1 MVTNEY
7 DIDRR
12 VKKQTLA
19 DGAIYQFAYTL
30 HANGKVATATV
41 TDGRGNVR
49 KVEYDDKSQL
59 QKQTFGLG
67 NAVAQTTTY
76 THAGDLIGSI
86 TDHRG
91 RRTEFLYDE
100 YGNMLQKKYL
110 AGTADAFTEKFT
122 YTSDFDQVKTYTDPR
137 NKVTTM
143 TYDAKGNVTQ
153 VKDPLNNVT
162 NMTYDSQGH
171 VLTMTSGSGG
181 NTITRTYTYDV
192 NDVRTVTEGGYT
204 STFTTDTLGRVSAMT
219 DGRGNVS
226 YYEYDNRSRLI
237 KATDPNGKITQLQ
250 YDGNGN
256 ITKVT
261 DAANAITQ
269 YAYDPRNRLASITDP
284 FNVVEQWTWDNKGN
298 LATYKDRRNKTTTF
312 SYDALDRLSGTIYA
326 DATST
331 TFGYSYPAGGL
342 AEMTMSEGTK
352 VITRRFDNRDRLSY
366 EVTPQGRIDYAYD
379 AADRRSSMTV
389 QNQTPITYTWDDGDR
404 VTALTQG
411 ARNIA
416 LAYDQANR
424 RSKITFPGTLEQRM
438 NYAKPWG
445 RPSAISYFSGATP
458 VQLDALT
465 DASFDGDG
473 RPISRTAT
481 AAANGIPNAV
491 NTLPTAFTASY
502 TNNRL
507 TTFNGA
513 AWTYDTQGNLT
524 ADGTN
529 TYVWD
534 VRNRLTQIRQG
545 ATVTASFE
553 YDALNRRTKKIIGT
567 ASTEYLHDGLTPVQ
581 EKRVGDI
588 TQLITGP
595 GIDDYLSRVTTTTG
609 ATPTTTTRNYLT
621 DFLGSTTALA
631 DDAGAIKTTYGYEPY
646 GEATV
651 AGEATVNSFQYTGR
665 ENDGTG
671 LMYYRARYY
680 HPKAKRFIAEDPI
693 GQAGGLNLYS
703 YVEGDPMTFIDPD
716 GESGEVLLRP
726 PSFFTLTTIEAARRD
741 TTIDEAVRRGALT
754 RDITMPTIAIA
765 ASPNAIASLAT
776 TLPVVCEAAPT
787 IAKSTLEAC
796 KSPAL
801 AAALGIA
808 VCSNISGTTTGS
820 ARTFLRHREAR
831 QEIVNATTR
840 TIRRNTGTAPK

>member
-1 MVTNEY
+1 
-7 DIDRR
+7 
-12 VKKQTLA
+12 VKLLKTLA
-19 DGAIYQFAYTL
+19 LNRKHKTPLFTAITSHFCSKTPVDIRVSISTPQMKAPSDQFSRAPARAL
-30 HANGKVATATV
+30 
-41 TDGRGNVR
+41 VR
-49 KVEYDDKSQL
+49 S
-59 QKQTFGLG
+59 
-67 NAVAQTTTY
+67 AA
-76 THAGDLIGSI
+76 
-86 TDHRG
+86 
-91 RRTEFLYDE
+91 
-100 YGNMLQKKYL
+100 
-110 AGTADAFTEKFT
+110 
-122 YTSDFDQVKTYTDPR
+122 
-137 NKVTTM
+137 
-143 TYDAKGNVTQ
+143 
-153 VKDPLNNVT
+153 LNRSSSVQRIPA
-162 NMTYDSQGH
+162 SR
-171 VLTMTSGSGG
+171 S
-181 NTITRTYTYDV
+181 RTYTYDV

-204 STFTTDTLGRVSAMT
+204 STFTTDTLGRVTAMT

-226 YYEYDNRSRLI
+226 YYEYDNRSRLT

-269 YAYDPRNRLASITDP
+269 YAYDPRNRLTSITDP

-298 LATYKDRRNKTTTF
+298 LATYKDWRNKTTTF

-342 AEMTMSEGTK
+342 AEMTMTEGTNT
-352 VITRRFDNRDRLSY
+352 ITRRFDNRDRLSY

-379 AADRRSSMTV
+379 AADRRTSMTV
-389 QNQTPITYTWDDGDR
+389 QNQTPISYAWDDGDR

-411 ARNIA
+411 ARSIA

-438 NYAKPWG
+438 TYAKPWG
-445 RPSAISYFSGATP
+445 RPSAISYFSGTTP

-465 DASFDGDG
+465 DATFDGDG
-473 RPISRTAT
+473 RPISRTG
-481 AAANGIPNAV
+481 AASNPTG
-491 NTLPTAFTASY
+491 LPTAFTASY

-524 ADGTN
+524 GDGAN

-534 VRNRLTQIRQG
+534 IRNRLIQIKQG

-553 YDALNRRTKKIIGT
+553 YDALNRRTKKII
-567 ASTEYLHDGLTPVQ
+567 AAAATEYLHDGLTPVQ
-581 EKRVGDI
+581 EKRAADV

-631 DDAGAIKTTYGYEPY
+631 DDTGVIKTTYGYEPY
-646 GEATV
+646 GEANV
-651 AGEATVNSFQYTGR
+651 SGEVTSNSFQYTGR

-680 HPKAKRFIAEDPI
+680 HPKAKRFISEDPI
-693 GQAGGLNLYS
+693 GQGGGINSYTYVNGRPVQNVDPTGLWSTEAHNRIIRAAFPKVPEVYLESIMEGSRDVDAFFNQLPGIGDEAEHAMRKEGESVSEAQARFCAFVDKNFAEFKRLENATRAHSRRYAYNRLGRALHAIMDSTSPAHEGFQVWHLSDSLSHGNFEYSIEDDKHLPAYLPKTLKRIKNLMAGGS
-703 YVEGDPMTFIDPD
+703 
-716 GESGEVLLRP
+716 
-726 PSFFTLTTIEAARRD
+726 
-741 TTIDEAVRRGALT
+741 
-754 RDITMPTIAIA
+754 
-765 ASPNAIASLAT
+765 
-776 TLPVVCEAAPT
+776 
-787 IAKSTLEAC
+787 AC
-796 KSPAL
+796 S
-801 AAALGIA
+801 
-808 VCSNISGTTTGS
+808 C
-820 ARTFLRHREAR
+820 
-831 QEIVNATTR
+831 VN
-840 TIRRNTGTAPK
+840 

>member
-1 MVTNEY
+1 VKLLKTLVPTRKHKTPASAGINKHLCSNHAVDKGVSISTRQMKAPLDQCSRAPAGALVRSAAT
-7 DIDRR
+7 DRSSS
-12 VKKQTLA
+12 
-19 DGAIYQFAYTL
+19 
-30 HANGKVATATV
+30 
-41 TDGRGNVR
+41 VR
-49 KVEYDDKSQL
+49 RIPAS
-59 QKQTFGLG
+59 
-67 NAVAQTTTY
+67 
-76 THAGDLIGSI
+76 
-86 TDHRG
+86 
-91 RRTEFLYDE
+91 
-100 YGNMLQKKYL
+100 
-110 AGTADAFTEKFT
+110 
-122 YTSDFDQVKTYTDPR
+122 
-137 NKVTTM
+137 
-143 TYDAKGNVTQ
+143 
-153 VKDPLNNVT
+153 
-162 NMTYDSQGH
+162 
-171 VLTMTSGSGG
+171 
-181 NTITRTYTYDV
+181 
-192 NDVRTVTEGGYT
+192 
-204 STFTTDTLGRVSAMT
+204 
-219 DGRGNVS
+219 
-226 YYEYDNRSRLI
+226 RS
-237 KATDPNGKITQLQ
+237 KATDPNGKITR
-250 YDGNGN
+250 
-256 ITKVT
+256 VT

-269 YAYDPRNRLASITDP
+269 YAYDPRNRLTSITDP

-342 AEMTMSEGTK
+342 AEMTMTEGTNT
-352 VITRRFDNRDRLSY
+352 ITRRFDNRDRLSY

-389 QNQTPITYTWDDGDR
+389 QGQSALTYAWDDADR
-404 VTALTQG
+404 LSTITQG
-411 ARNIA
+411 ARSIA

-438 NYAKPWG
+438 TYAKPWG
-445 RPSAISYFSGATP
+445 RPSAISYFSGTTP

-524 ADGTN
+524 GDGTN

-534 VRNRLTQIRQG
+534 VRNRLMQIKQG

-595 GIDDYLSRVTTTTG
+595 GIDDYLSRITTTIG

-651 AGEATVNSFQYTGR
+651 SGEATVNSFQYTGR

-671 LMYYRARYY
+671 LYYYRARYY
-680 HPKAKRFIAEDPI
+680 HPKAKRFISDDPI
-693 GQAGGLNLYS
+693 GQAGGINTFAYAGGSPMLYRDPN
-703 YVEGDPMTFIDPD
+703 GDTPVTI
-716 GESGEVLLRP
+716 GIGAILGGVTGAIQARNSGSSVLAGA
-726 PSFFTLTTIEAARRD
+726 FT
-741 TTIDEAVRRGALT
+741 GALAGAAAGFIPISFGFYANAALNGLAAGAGNALNQALGDDCFSLGQVAT
-754 RDITMPTIAIA
+754 QSVYGALGGALGLKLSFVGARSFLNTNRTSFSSLDTSTAIGRIA
-765 ASPNAIASLAT
+765 ASRGEIIGAYTGSNT
-776 TLPVVCEAAPT
+776 Q
-787 IAKSTLEAC
+787 STLNLFT
-796 KSPAL
+796 STDYGGYRPN
-801 AAALGIA
+801 G
-808 VCSNISGTTTGS
+808 
-820 ARTFLRHREAR
+820 R
-831 QEIVNATTR
+831 
-840 TIRRNTGTAPK
+840 

>member
-1 MVTNEY
+1 MLVRNQEY
-7 DIDRR
+7 
-12 VKKQTLA
+12 KTLA
-19 DGAIYQFAYTL
+19 STGFI
-30 HANGKVATATV
+30 
-41 TDGRGNVR
+41 
-49 KVEYDDKSQL
+49 
-59 QKQTFGLG
+59 
-67 NAVAQTTTY
+67 
-76 THAGDLIGSI
+76 
-86 TDHRG
+86 
-91 RRTEFLYDE
+91 
-100 YGNMLQKKYL
+100 KYL
-110 AGTADAFTEKFT
+110 CSKMPVD
-122 YTSDFDQVKTYTDPR
+122 
-137 NKVTTM
+137 
-143 TYDAKGNVTQ
+143 
-153 VKDPLNNVT
+153 
-162 NMTYDSQGH
+162 
-171 VLTMTSGSGG
+171 
-181 NTITRTYTYDV
+181 I
-192 NDVRTVTEGGYT
+192 
-204 STFTTDTLGRVSAMT
+204 RVSMSTPQMKAPL
-219 DGRGNVS
+219 DQFSRAPARALVRLAAL
-226 YYEYDNRSRLI
+226 NRSSSVQRI
-237 KATDPNGKITQLQ
+237 PASRFKATDPNGKITQLQ

-256 ITKVT
+256 ITRVT

-269 YAYDPRNRLASITDP
+269 YAYDPRNRLTSITDP

-342 AEMTMSEGTK
+342 AEMTMTEGTK

-389 QNQTPITYTWDDGDR
+389 QNQTPISYTWDDGDR

-438 NYAKPWG
+438 TYSKAWG
-445 RPSAISYFSGATP
+445 RPSAISYFAGAT
-458 VQLDALT
+458 QIDALT
-465 DASFDGDG
+465 DATFDGDG
-473 RPISRTAT
+473 RPISRTGAT
-481 AAANGIPNAV
+481 SNPTG
-491 NTLPTAFTASY
+491 LPTAFTASY

-524 ADGTN
+524 GDGTN

-534 VRNRLTQIRQG
+534 ARNRLMQIKQG

-553 YDALNRRTKKIIGT
+553 YDALNRRTKKIIG
-567 ASTEYLHDGLTPVQ
+567 AAATEYLHDGLTPVQ

-595 GIDDYLSRVTTTTG
+595 GIDDYLSRITTTTG
-609 ATPTTTTRNYLT
+609 ATPVTTTRNYLT

-651 AGEATVNSFQYTGR
+651 SGEATVNSFQYTGR
-665 ENDGTG
+665 ESDGTG

-693 GQAGGLNLYS
+693 GQTVGPNVYGYVNGDPLNAIDPLGLFDLPALPQGFVDFSAGLGDALLLGQGQRIRDELGIGGVDECTDAYKYGGWTSFAAGGLRLGY
-703 YVEGDPMTFIDPD
+703 
-716 GESGEVLLRP
+716 
-726 PSFFTLTTIEAARRD
+726 AAAAKG
-741 TTIDEAVRRGALT
+741 ISL
-754 RDITMPTIAIA
+754 A
-765 ASPNAIASLAT
+765 ASSG
-776 TLPVVCEAAPT
+776 
-787 IAKSTLEAC
+787 
-796 KSPAL
+796 
-801 AAALGIA
+801 AAA
-808 VCSNISGTTTGS
+808 SSG
-820 ARTFLRHREAR
+820 
-831 QEIVNATTR
+831 
-840 TIRRNTGTAPK
+840 RNTLKVVFRGGFGRNWRKPDLAGKTDAQLRVSAGKTNKAINAYGAGVAAAGAYGGSGCGCP